1 MSNKGKITLVNSE
14 GKEVEFDVLFTFDAE
29 DTNKSY
35 IVYTDN
41 SIDEKGNIRVFAS
54 TYNKDDERPE
64 LKEIET
70 QQEWDVISDILTK
83 LETKVRNGEITA
95 DDQNGEE

>member
-1 MSNKGKITLVNSE
+1 MSNKGKITLVNSD

-29 DTNKSY
+29 ETNKSY

-41 SIDEKGNIRVFAS
+41 SIDEVGNIRVYAS
-54 TYNKDDERPE
+54 TYDKNAKTPE

-70 QQEWDVISDILTK
+70 QEEWDVISDILNK

-95 DDQNGEE
+95 SDEDGE

>member
-41 SIDEKGNIRVFAS
+41 SIDENGNIRVYAS
-54 TYNKDDERPE
+54 TYNKEQESPE
-64 LKEIET
+64 FSEIQT
-70 QQEWDVISDILTK
+70 QEEWDVISDILSK
-83 LETKVRNGEITA
+83 LEAKVRSGEITA
-95 DDQNGEE
+95 DDTEEEE

>member
-14 GKEVEFDVLFTFDAE
+14 GKEVEFDVLFTFDAA

-41 SIDEKGNIRVFAS
+41 SVDETGNIRVYAS
-54 TYNKDDERPE
+54 TYNKEEQNPE

-70 QQEWDVISDILTK
+70 QEEWDVISDILSK
-83 LETKVRNGEITA
+83 LEAKVRNGEITA
-95 DDQNGEE
+95 DDSSGEE